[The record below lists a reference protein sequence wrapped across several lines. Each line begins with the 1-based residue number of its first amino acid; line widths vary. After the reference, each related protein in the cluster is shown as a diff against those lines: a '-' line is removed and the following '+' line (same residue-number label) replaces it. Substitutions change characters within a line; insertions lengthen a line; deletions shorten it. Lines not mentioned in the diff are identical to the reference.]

1 MESWAYPFGELIIWP
16 MTLLNEILKAETR
29 IRPFIRETFLE
40 FSPHFSEIIDGHVLF
55 KMENQ
60 QHTGSFK
67 IRGAMNRIRAL
78 SPAENKRGV
87 VTASSGNHG
96 AAVAKSLTLFD
107 TPGIVY
113 VPENTSPAKIENMEQ
128 YGVEVR
134 FAGDDGII
142 AETTARQFASD
153 NNLTFI
159 SPYNDLLVAAGQG
172 TCGIEIGRQLNGEAV
187 DEVYVAVGGGGLIS
201 GIGCYLKS
209 IWPDVKIIGCQ
220 PENSKVMADSIAAG
234 EILDLPSLPTLS
246 DGTAGGVEQGSI
258 TFEFIQQYV
267 DEFVTISEDEIA
279 EAMNHF
285 MAVHHQMI
293 EGAAGV
299 AVAALLKNQDRLQGK
314 SAVVV
319 ICGGNIS
326 LETLSEVI
334 GE

>member
-1 MESWAYPFGELIIWP
+1 
-16 MTLLNEILKAETR
+16 MTLLSEILKAETR

-55 KMENQ
+55 KLENQ

-78 SPAENKRGV
+78 SPAESKKGV

-107 TPGIVY
+107 TLGIVY
-113 VPENTSPAKIENMEQ
+113 VPENTSEAKIENMEQ
-128 YGVEVR
+128 YGIEVR

-142 AETTARQFASD
+142 AEKTARQFAAEND
-153 NNLTFI
+153 LTFI
-159 SPYNDLLVAAGQG
+159 SPYNDLQVAAGQG
-172 TCGIEIGRQLNGEAV
+172 TCGIEIGRQLSGESV
-187 DEVYVAVGGGGLIS
+187 DEVFIAVGGGGLIS
-201 GIGCYLKS
+201 GVGCYLKS

-220 PENSKVMADSIAAG
+220 PENSKVMADSIEAG

-246 DGTAGGVEQGSI
+246 DGTAGGIEPDSI
-258 TFEFIQQYV
+258 TFGFTQQYV
-267 DEFVTISEDEIA
+267 DEFVTVSEEEIA
-279 EAMNHF
+279 DAMVHF
-285 MAVHHQMI
+285 MSVHHQMI

-299 AVAALLKNQDRLQGK
+299 AVAALLKRQAQLKGK
-314 SAVVV
+314 SAVVL

-326 LETLSEVI
+326 LQTLADVI
-334 GE
+334 TE

>member
-1 MESWAYPFGELIIWP
+1 
-16 MTLLNEILKAETR
+16 MTLLAEILKAETR

-78 SPAENKRGV
+78 SLAENKKGV

-96 AAVAKSLTLFD
+96 AAVAKSLTIFQ

-113 VPENTSPAKIENMEQ
+113 VPEGTSEAKIKNMEQ

-134 FAGDDGII
+134 FEGNDGVI
-142 AETTARQFASD
+142 AELAARKFAEE
-153 NNLTFI
+153 NGLTFI

-172 TCGIEIGRQLNGEAV
+172 TCGIEIGKQLSGESV
-187 DEVYVAVGGGGLIS
+187 DEVFIAVGGGGLIS
-201 GIGCYLKS
+201 GVGCYLKS

-246 DGTAGGVEQGSI
+246 DGTAGGIEQGSI
-258 TFEFIQQYV
+258 TFEYVQQYV
-267 DEFVTISEDEIA
+267 DEFITVTEDEIA
-279 EAMNHF
+279 EAMVHF
-285 MAVHHQMI
+285 MSVHHQMI

-299 AVAALLKNQDRLQGK
+299 AVAGLLKKQAELNGK
-314 SAVVV
+314 SAVVL

-326 LETLSEVI
+326 LETLYEVI
-334 GE
+334 TE

>member
-1 MESWAYPFGELIIWP
+1 
-16 MTLLNEILKAETR
+16 MTLLNEILKAENR

-40 FSPHFSEIIDGHVLF
+40 FSPHFSELIEGHVLF
-55 KMENQ
+55 KLDNQ

-67 IRGAMNRIRAL
+67 IRGAMNRVRAL
-78 SPAENKRGV
+78 TPAENKRGV

-113 VPENTSPAKIENMEQ
+113 VPEQTSEAKIENMQQ

-134 FAGDDGII
+134 FAGDDGVI
-142 AETTARQFASD
+142 AEATARQHAAD

-172 TCGIEIGRQLNGEAV
+172 TCGVEIARQLSGESV
-187 DEVYVAVGGGGLIS
+187 DEVYIAVGGGGLIS
-201 GIGCYLKS
+201 GVGCYLKS
-209 IWPDVKIIGCQ
+209 VWPDVKIIGCQ

-234 EILDLPSLPTLS
+234 EILDLPSFPTLS
-246 DGTAGGVEQGSI
+246 DGTAGGIEPGSI
-258 TFEFIQQYV
+258 TFEFVQQYV
-267 DEFVTISEDEIA
+267 DEFVTVSEEEIE
-279 EAMNHF
+279 EAMIHF
-285 MAVHHQMI
+285 MSVHHHMI

-299 AVAALLKNQDRLQGK
+299 AIAALLKRQAQLKGK
-314 SAVVV
+314 SAVVL

-326 LETLSEVI
+326 METLAQVLTEPDE
-334 GE
+334 G

>member
-1 MESWAYPFGELIIWP
+1 
-16 MTLLNEILKAETR
+16 MTLLAEILKAETR

-78 SPAENKRGV
+78 SLAENKKGV

-96 AAVAKSLTLFD
+96 TAVAKSLTIFQ

-113 VPENTSPAKIENMEQ
+113 VPEGTSEAKIKNMEQ

-134 FAGDDGII
+134 FEGNDGVI
-142 AETTARQFASD
+142 AELAARKFAEE
-153 NNLTFI
+153 NGLTFI

-172 TCGIEIGRQLNGEAV
+172 TCGIEIGKQLSGESV
-187 DEVYVAVGGGGLIS
+187 DEVFIAVGGGGLIS
-201 GIGCYLKS
+201 GVGCYLKS

-246 DGTAGGVEQGSI
+246 DGTAGGIEQGSI
-258 TFEFIQQYV
+258 TFEYVQQYV
-267 DEFVTISEDEIA
+267 DEFITVTEDEIA
-279 EAMNHF
+279 EAMVHF
-285 MAVHHQMI
+285 MSVHHQMI

-299 AVAALLKNQDRLQGK
+299 AVAGLLKKQAELNGK
-314 SAVVV
+314 SAVVL

-326 LETLSEVI
+326 LETLYEVI
-334 GE
+334 TE